1 MCRSPHRRPTRFHQV
16 DSGYEEGHGWRH
28 GNEADAVAIDPKG
41 TLEAAR
47 GHAHS
52 ARKSAGR
59 VVLSGLGFS
68 VAYFFDPDHGS
79 ARRKQAVEVVNH
91 LRRAAAL
98 VKTRRTQQ
106 TPPTATMAAPSL
118 AAPLRGSTNGVR
130 ASASL

>member
-1 MCRSPHRRPTRFHQV
+1 
-16 DSGYEEGHGWRH
+16 
-28 GNEADAVAIDPKG
+28 VAIDPKG
-41 TLEAAR
+41 TVEAAR

-91 LRRAAAL
+91 LRRATAR
-98 VKTRRTQQ
+98 VKTRRSRQ
-106 TPPTATMAAPSL
+106 TPPASTKAAPSV
-118 AAPLRGSTNGVR
+118 AASFSGAMNGVR
-130 ASASL
+130 ASASS

>member
-1 MCRSPHRRPTRFHQV
+1 
-16 DSGYEEGHGWRH
+16 
-28 GNEADAVAIDPKG
+28 VAIDPKG
-41 TLEAAR
+41 TYEAAR

-68 VAYFFDPDHGS
+68 VAYFFDRDHGS

-91 LRRAAAL
+91 LRRATAV
-98 VKTRRTQQ
+98 VKTRRAKQA
-106 TPPTATMAAPSL
+106 PATKAAPGVV
-118 AAPLRGSTNGVR
+118 APAGATNGVR